1 MKPALLIRTEMNSMP
16 TELDDIARK
25 IMQKEIAETA
35 LKKEDGQDISVEKLA
50 EVQKRAFRAA

>member
-1 MKPALLIRTEMNSMP
+1 MP

-35 LKKEDGQDISVEKLA
+35 LKR
-50 EVQKRAFRAA
+50 KRTRYLRRSWQR